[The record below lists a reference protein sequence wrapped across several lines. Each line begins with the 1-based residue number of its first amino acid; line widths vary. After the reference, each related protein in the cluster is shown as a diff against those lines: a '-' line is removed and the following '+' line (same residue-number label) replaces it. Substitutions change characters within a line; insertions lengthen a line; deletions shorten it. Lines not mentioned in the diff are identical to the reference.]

1 MSESKVLSYYGTR
14 ARASLRARGV
24 LDVGRL
30 VGIGPDGGPIF
41 GDGPVA
47 GIRSDGRIVPA
58 IAGGAAGGSATLQRA
73 QPEISTVER
82 QPQTTQAPAVGPFT
96 RHSRKA
102 SLNSFERIGLA
113 FSASLRE
120 QLKPVG
126 GYLRALN
133 ISVIGSGGTGGTF
146 AADGPHNVIQ
156 SLLLRDPFG
165 EPVVQADGFALR
177 LIDMYGGQ
185 SGFWNASDPASLP
198 SAALTSPN
206 TTVRYRVPVEVT
218 SSDAYTSIPLLN
230 AAAVPSLDITLN
242 TQAAIFSVAPAP
254 VPTYAIRVEEEYW
267 VAPVDNPSLA
277 PPDVGSSAQWS
288 IAPGNP
294 LIGSGA
300 NVAVELP
307 RKGAWIHTLIL
318 VLRDSTG
325 ARIDAFPNPLELWID
340 GTPYFMEPFARR
352 TDEMFETFGVTRPT
366 GVVVYSFRD
375 SVMPAAFPDTAD
387 EWLHTT
393 PGTLLEIRGTWG
405 TIANAPARLDVITG
419 ECYPNSGSPYSAHL
433 TD

>member
-1 MSESKVLSYYGTR
+1 MSKVLSYYGTR
-14 ARASLRARGV
+14 ARASRREPSP
-24 LDVGRL
+24 LDVRSFAGM
-30 VGIGPDGGPIF
+30 GPGGELLF
-41 GDGPVA
+41 RDGPVA
-47 GIRSDGRIVPA
+47 AIRPDGSLVPA
-58 IAGGAAGGSATLQRA
+58 VAGGAAGGAGTLQRA
-73 QPEISTVER
+73 QPELSTVER

-102 SLNSFERIGLA
+102 SLNAFERAGLV
-113 FSASLRE
+113 FSGSLRE

-133 ISVIGSGGTGGTF
+133 ILVQGAGGTGGVF
-146 AADGPHNVIQ
+146 AADGPYNVIQ
-156 SLLLRDPFG
+156 SLLVRDPFG
-165 EPVVQADGFALR
+165 EPVVQCDGFALR

-185 SGFWNASDPASLP
+185 GGFWNAADPANLP
-198 SAALTSPN
+198 SFAGTAPN
-206 TTVRYRVPVEVT
+206 TVVRYRVPIELV
-218 SSDAYTSIPLLN
+218 SSDAYCSMPLLN
-230 AAAVPSLDITLN
+230 AAAVPSLDLTLN
-242 TQAAIFSVAPAP
+242 TEAAIFGTLPAP
-254 VPTYAIRVEEEYW
+254 DPTYTVRVEEEYW
-267 VAPVDNPSLA
+267 VAPVDNPTLA

-325 ARIDAFPNPLELWID
+325 ARIDAFPNPMELWID
-340 GTPYFMEPFARR
+340 GTPYLMEPLTRR
-352 TDEMFETFGVTRPT
+352 IDETFETFGVTRPT
-366 GVVVYSFRD
+366 GVQVYSFRD
-375 SVMPAAFPDTAD
+375 SVQPAAYPDTAD

-419 ECYPNSGSPYSAHL
+419 ECYPNSGSPYTSHL

>member
-1 MSESKVLSYYGTR
+1 MSKLLDFYGTR
-14 ARASLRARGV
+14 ARASRRAPSP

-30 VGIGPDGGPIF
+30 VGFGPDGEPMFGSGPIAAISKS
-41 GDGPVA
+41 GKP
-47 GIRSDGRIVPA
+47 IPA
-58 IAGGAAGGSATLQRA
+58 IAGGAQGGAGTLQRA
-73 QPEISTVER
+73 QPELSTVER
-82 QPQTTQAPAVGPFT
+82 QPQTTQAAAIGPFT

-102 SLNSFERIGLA
+102 SLQAFERAGLV

-133 ISVIGSGGTGGTF
+133 ILVQGAGGTGGTF
-146 AADGPHNVIQ
+146 EPDGPYNAIQ

-165 EPVVQADGFALR
+165 EPIVQADGYALR

-185 SGFWNASDPASLP
+185 GGFWNAADPANLP
-198 SAALTSPN
+198 SFAGTPPN
-206 TTVRYRVPVEVT
+206 TVTRIRVPVEVT
-218 SSDAYTSIPLLN
+218 SSDAYCSIPLLN

-242 TQAAIFSVAPAP
+242 TEDAIFATLPAP
-254 VPTYAIRVEEEYW
+254 DPTYTVRVEEEYW

-318 VLRDSTG
+318 VLRDSLG
-325 ARIDAFPNPLELWID
+325 ARIDSFPNPMELWID
-340 GTPYFMEPFARR
+340 GTPYLMEPLTRR

-366 GVVVYSFRD
+366 GVMVYTFRD
-375 SVMPAAFPDTAD
+375 SVMPAAYPDTAD

-419 ECYPNSGSPYSAHL
+419 ECYPNSGSPYSSHL

>member
-1 MSESKVLSYYGTR
+1 MLDRIVRKLRSIYYR
-14 ARASLRARGV
+14 I
-24 LDVGRL
+24 VGL
-30 VGIGPDGGPIF
+30 GPNGERIFSDGPI
-41 GDGPVA
+41 A
-47 GIRSDGRIVPA
+47 AIMRDGRIIPA
-58 IAGGAAGGSATLQRA
+58 IAGGAAGGVGTLQKA
-73 QPEISTVER
+73 DPALSTVER

-102 SLNSFERIGLA
+102 SLNAFDRSGLV
-113 FSASLRE
+113 FSSSLRE

-133 ISVIGSGGTGGTF
+133 ILIAASGGTGGTF
-146 AADGPHNVIQ
+146 EPDGPYNAIQ

-165 EPVVQADGFALR
+165 EPIVQADGYALR

-185 SGFWNASDPASLP
+185 GGFWNAADPANLP
-198 SAALTSPN
+198 SFAGTAPN
-206 TTVRYRVPVEVT
+206 STHRIRVPVEVT
-218 SSDAYTSIPLLN
+218 SSDAYCSIPLLN
-230 AAAVPSLDITLN
+230 AAAVPSLDLVLN
-242 TQAAIFSVAPAP
+242 TEDAIFATLPAP
-254 VPTYAIRVEEEYW
+254 DPTYRIRVEEEYW

-318 VLRDSTG
+318 VLRDSLG
-325 ARIDAFPNPLELWID
+325 ARIDAFPDPMELWID
-340 GTPYFMEPFARR
+340 GTPYYQEPLSRHQ
-352 TDEMFETFGVTRPT
+352 DEMFETFGVTRPT
-366 GVVVYSFRD
+366 GVQVFSFRD